1 MVMSHTEVI
10 RYHNT
15 IVPYSCSSGEQLSWP
30 ILRLHSPPSHPHQSP
45 SPPHPSTP
53 SDNGDPVG
61 EWGPVFDEDEDLKRA
76 IELSL
81 QPGGRGDDMMDIA
94 RPQIGG
100 RGNDMMDIAGPQIL
114 PMDSNK
120 VAEGSK
126 VNTQAVHSLPPELRH
141 LLETHRTGEQV

>member
-1 MVMSHTEVI
+1 MSHTEV
-10 RYHNT
+10 RRFHNT
-15 IVPYSCSSGEQLSWP
+15 IVPYLCSSGEQLSWP
-30 ILRLHSPPSHPHQSP
+30 ILRLDSPPSHPHQSP

-81 QPGGRGDDMMDIA
+81 QPGGRG
-94 RPQIGG
+94 
-100 RGNDMMDIAGPQIL
+100 NDMMDIAGPQIL

-120 VAEGSK
+120 VVEGSK
-126 VNTQAVHSLPPELRH
+126 VNTQTVHSLPPELRH